1 MAKGCACASRPPAP
15 RQRPTSPDSTLT
27 PSPPPL
33 CPLTGATAR
42 SKRKTTGCW
51 IQVAELGEADEQLG
65 EGHNLKASR
74 NSGNGTLQI
83 HVSAKGGIFGEPKFR
98 LCVADSVSGA
108 TSDTMDNI
116 LNLPFFIVKRRDGRR
131 FRCKFTAIIAMA
143 ANA

>member
-1 MAKGCACASRPPAP
+1 M
-15 RQRPTSPDSTLT
+15 
-27 PSPPPL
+27 
-33 CPLTGATAR
+33 
-42 SKRKTTGCW
+42 
-51 IQVAELGEADEQLG
+51 AELGEADEQLG

-74 NSGNGTLQI
+74 NSGNRTLQI
-83 HVSAKGGIFGEPKFR
+83 QVSGGIFGEPIFR
-98 LCVADSVSGA
+98 LCVTDSVSGA